1 MDASRD
7 VAADVGGDMET
18 DGPAGTG
25 SGSGPSHRAP
35 PPAPPWKDEPTDSG
49 LSGLAWEVDGADSEL
64 KAGDVLGKYALEEL
78 IGEGAFGLVFRATQT
93 EPVRREV
100 ALKLLKLGMDTRRV
114 VRRFRAERQM
124 LASLDHPGIAR
135 IYDAGASLTGRPY
148 FVLEYVPGEAI
159 TSFCDARRVSVDDR
173 IRLMIDVCDAVQ
185 HVHQRGVIHRD
196 LKPSNVLVCE
206 RVDGFHAKLIDLGV
220 AKAMGC
226 DQPGMTVMSVQG
238 TEVGALLG
246 TPGYMSPE
254 QAGAIPGAIDTRSDI
269 YALGVILCELL
280 TGRLPIDPPEAR
292 LGAAGVRAAFEQEP
306 KTAHLL
312 LPTNP
317 RAAKAMAKSRGTDP
331 ATLARAI
338 KGGPSW
344 IIARCVARD
353 PEARYPSASELG
365 ADLRRYLLGERVL
378 ARPRSIRSRAAGVV
392 RKRGQIA
399 LSPLCFALGVMVG
412 IAISRI
418 MRLGG

>member
-1 MDASRD
+1 MDASHD
-7 VAADVGGDMET
+7 VVADVGGDMET
-18 DGPAGTG
+18 DGPAEAG
-25 SGSGPSHRAP
+25 SGSGPSRREPA
-35 PPAPPWKDEPTDSG
+35 PAPPWTDEPTDSG
-49 LSGLAWEVDGADSEL
+49 LSGLAWEVDASDSEL
-64 KAGDVLGKYALEEL
+64 KAGDVLGRYALEEL

-124 LASLDHPGIAR
+124 LSSLDHPGIAR

-148 FVLEYVPGEAI
+148 FVLEYVPGESI

-206 RVDGFHAKLIDLGV
+206 RVDGYHAKLIDLGV

-226 DQPGMTVMSVQG
+226 DQPGMTVMSAQG
-238 TEVGALLG
+238 TEIGALLG

-254 QAGAIPGAIDTRSDI
+254 QAGALPGVIDTRSDI
-269 YALGVILCELL
+269 YALGIMLCELL
-280 TGRLPIDPPEAR
+280 TGRLPIEPPDAR

-306 KTAHLL
+306 RAAHLL
-312 LPTNP
+312 IPTSA
-317 RAAKAMAKSRGTDP
+317 RAARAIAKARGTDP
-331 ATLARAI
+331 VSLVRAI
-338 KGGPSW
+338 RGGPSW
-344 IIARCVARD
+344 IIARCVAHD

-378 ARPRSIRSRAAGVV
+378 ARPRSMRSRAAGVV
-392 RKRGQIA
+392 RKRGQRA
-399 LSPLCFALGVMVG
+399 LSPLCFVLGVLVG
-412 IAISRI
+412 VAISKI